1 MIRLGAVDAAFIT
14 LESARTPMNIG
25 ALLTFARPPGAP
37 RDYLQRLFAHLREQP
52 VITPPFN
59 YRLARK
65 PLPRWVPAWEITPD
79 LDIDY
84 HLRHSALPWP
94 GGERELGVLVARL
107 HSNPIDLQR
116 PPWEMH
122 LIEGLEHDRFAIYFK
137 AHHAAWDGIGA
148 LGMVKTW
155 LSSDPDHRRTTAPWS
170 LKPAEDDGEPDP
182 VSQMRGV
189 WRRTLELTSD
199 QIRSAGQLVR
209 TLRRMSDRRENPEGG
224 AYSALE
230 TPRTPF
236 NVAIT
241 PQRRLATQRYALSRF
256 KALGA
261 ATGATLNDLC
271 LALCAGAVRRYL
283 CELNQLPERP
293 LIASMPVGLAR
304 SDGKAG
310 NAVAGLVC
318 PLPTH
323 HDDLLRGL
331 GDVVAVTRRGKALL
345 RTLSPAALQQFTLLG
360 MSPLILG
367 QMSGLA
373 AKAPPI
379 FNFVVSN
386 VVASRERLYLDGA
399 ELEAMYPIS
408 VLFDGY
414 ALNVTVV
421 GYADSISIGFT
432 GCRDALP
439 SLQRIAVY
447 TGEMLAALEAA
458 VGLTV
463 PPDADADAAASPRR
477 RTRKTR

>member
-1 MIRLGAVDAAFIT
+1 MIRLGPIDAAFVQ
-14 LESARTPMNIG
+14 LETPRTPMNIG
-25 ALLTFARPPGAP
+25 ALLTFKLPPRAP
-37 RDYLQRLFAHLREQP
+37 RDYLRTLFATLRDQA
-52 VITPPFN
+52 VTTPPFN
-59 YRLARK
+59 YKLVQKRMPRLA
-65 PLPRWVPAWEITPD
+65 PAWETVD
-79 LDIDY
+79 RLDIDY

-107 HSNPIDLQR
+107 HSHAIDLAR
-116 PPWEMH
+116 PPWEIH
-122 LIEGLEHDRFAIYFK
+122 LIEGLEHQRFAIYFK

-155 LSSDPDHRRTTAPWS
+155 LSPDPEARHALAPWA
-170 LKPAEDDGEPDP
+170 LPRAEPPADVARLHKGL
-182 VSQMRGV
+182 RH
-189 WRRTLELTSD
+189 TLEQAGD
-199 QIRSAGQLVR
+199 QLRSAGELVR
-209 TLRRMSDRRENPEGG
+209 TLRRMSNRAENPEGG

-236 NVAIT
+236 NVPIT
-241 PQRRLATQRYALSRF
+241 PQRRLATQLYELSRF
-256 KALGA
+256 KAIGD
-261 ATGATLNDLC
+261 ATGATINDIC
-271 LALCAGAVRRYL
+271 LSICAGAVRRYL
-283 CELNQLPERP
+283 RDLGQLPAKP

-304 SDGKAG
+304 ADGKAG

-318 PLPTH
+318 PLPTL

-331 GDVVAVTRRGKALL
+331 GDIATVTRRGKEHL
-345 RTLSPAALQQFTLLG
+345 RAMSPSALQQFTLLG

-367 QMSGLA
+367 QMTGLA

-386 VVASRERLYLDGA
+386 VVASKQRLYFNGA

-421 GYADSISIGFT
+421 GYADRLSIGFT

-447 TGEMLAALEAA
+447 TGEMLSVLEKEIGVGAAKKPRAA
-458 VGLTV
+458 G
-463 PPDADADAAASPRR
+463 RR
-477 RTRKTR
+477 RKVKAGG

>member
-1 MIRLGAVDAAFIT
+1 MNRLGPIDAAFIQ
-14 LESARTPMNIG
+14 LETPRTPMNIG
-25 ALLTFARPPGAP
+25 ALLTFKLPPRAP
-37 RDYLQRLFAHLREQP
+37 RDYLRQLFMRLREQP

-59 YRLARK
+59 YKLVQKRLPRLA
-65 PLPRWVPAWEITPD
+65 PAWETVEN

-107 HSNPIDLQR
+107 HSNAIDLAR

-122 LIEGLEHDRFAIYFK
+122 LIEGLERRRFAIYFK

-155 LSSDPDHRRTTAPWS
+155 LSPDASARNAIAPWA
-170 LKPAEDDGEPDP
+170 LPARALAEDAE
-182 VSQMRGV
+182 VAQLRHV
-189 WRRTLELTSD
+189 FRRTLEQAGD
-199 QIRSAGQLVR
+199 QLRSAGELVR
-209 TLRRMSDRRENPEGG
+209 TLRRMSDRKANPEGG

-236 NVAIT
+236 NVPIT
-241 PQRRLATQRYALSRF
+241 PQRRLATQLYALSRF
-256 KALGA
+256 KAIGE
-261 ATGATLNDLC
+261 ATGATINDIC
-271 LALCAGAVRRYL
+271 LAICAGAVRRYL
-283 CELNQLPERP
+283 RDLGTLPAKP
-293 LIASMPVGLAR
+293 LIASMPVGLPRA
-304 SDGKAG
+304 DGKAG

-318 PLPTH
+318 PLPTVH
-323 HDDLLRGL
+323 GDLLRGL
-331 GDVVAVTRRGKALL
+331 RDIATVTHRGKEHL
-345 RTLSPAALQQFTLLG
+345 RGMSPSALQQFTLLG

-367 QMSGLA
+367 QMTGLA

-386 VVASRERLYLDGA
+386 VVASRQRLYFNGA

-421 GYADSISIGFT
+421 GYADRLSIGFT

-439 SLQRIAVY
+439 SLQRLAVY
-447 TGEMLAALEAA
+447 TGETLDDLE
-458 VGLTV
+458 LTLGIN
-463 PPDADADAAASPRR
+463 PDRAPKPKRR
-477 RTRKTR
+477 RAT

>member
-1 MIRLGAVDAAFIT
+1 MNRLGPIDAAFIT
-14 LESARTPMNIG
+14 LETPRTPMNIG
-25 ALLTFARPPGAP
+25 ALLTFRLPEKAP
-37 RDYLQRLFAHLREQP
+37 RNYLRQLFQTLREQA

-59 YRLARK
+59 YKLVQKRLARIA
-65 PLPRWVPAWEITPD
+65 PAWETVSN

-84 HLRHSALPWP
+84 HLRHSSLPWP

-107 HSNPIDLQR
+107 HSNAIDLAR

-122 LIEGLEHDRFAIYFK
+122 LIEGLERRRFAIYFK

-155 LSSDPDHRRTTAPWS
+155 LSPSPSTRNATAPWALPS
-170 LKPAEDDGEPDP
+170 TANVRGED
-182 VSQMRGV
+182 VAQMGNV
-189 WRRTLELTSD
+189 LRRTLELAGD
-199 QIRSAGQLVR
+199 QLRSAGELVR
-209 TLRRMSDRRENPEGG
+209 TLRKMSNRAENPEGG

-236 NVAIT
+236 NVPIT
-241 PQRRLATQRYALSRF
+241 PQRRLATQLYDLSRF
-256 KALGA
+256 KAIGD
-261 ATGATLNDLC
+261 ATGATINDIC
-271 LALCAGAVRRYL
+271 LVICAAAVRRYL
-283 CELNQLPERP
+283 RDLGALPEKP

-304 SDGKAG
+304 ADGKAG

-318 PLPTH
+318 PLPTL

-331 GDVVAVTRRGKALL
+331 GDVGAVTRRGKEHL
-345 RTLSPAALQQFTLLG
+345 RGMSPSALQQFTLLG

-367 QMSGLA
+367 QMAGIA

-386 VVASRERLYLDGA
+386 VVASKQRLYFNGA

-421 GYADSISIGFT
+421 GYADRLSIGFT

-439 SLQRIAVY
+439 SLQRLAVY
-447 TGEMLAALEAA
+447 TGESLAELERSIG
-458 VGLTV
+458 VGSV
-463 PPDADADAAASPRR
+463 ARR
-477 RTRKTR
+477 RAVKPS

>member
-1 MIRLGAVDAAFIT
+1 MTRLGPIDAAFIQ
-14 LESARTPMNIG
+14 LESPRTPMNIG
-25 ALLTFARPPGAP
+25 ALLTFKLPPRAP
-37 RDYLQRLFAHLREQP
+37 RDYLRKLFATLREQA

-59 YRLARK
+59 YKLVQKRLPRLA
-65 PLPRWVPAWEITPD
+65 PAWETVEH

-107 HSNPIDLQR
+107 HSNAIDLAR

-122 LIEGLEHDRFAIYFK
+122 LIEGLEHQRFAIYFK

-155 LSSDPDHRRTTAPWS
+155 LSPDPAARDAIAPWALPPRIAAAADADTAQIRS
-170 LKPAEDDGEPDP
+170 AF
-182 VSQMRGV
+182 
-189 WRRTLELTSD
+189 RRTLEQAGD
-199 QIRSAGQLVR
+199 QLRSAGELML
-209 TLRRMSDRRENPEGG
+209 TLRRMSNREENPEGG

-236 NVAIT
+236 NVPIT
-241 PQRRLATQRYALSRF
+241 PQRRLATQLYELSRF
-256 KALGA
+256 KAIGD
-261 ATGATLNDLC
+261 ATGATINDIC
-271 LALCAGAVRRYL
+271 LSICAGAVRRYL
-283 CELNQLPERP
+283 RDLGQLPERP
-293 LIASMPVGLAR
+293 LIASMPVGLSRA
-304 SDGKAG
+304 DGKAG

-318 PLPTH
+318 PLPTR
-323 HDDLLRGL
+323 HDELLRGL
-331 GDVVAVTRRGKALL
+331 GDIAAVTRRGKEQL
-345 RTLSPAALQQFTLLG
+345 RAMSPSALQQFTLLG

-367 QMSGLA
+367 QMTGLA

-386 VVASRERLYLDGA
+386 VVASKQRLYFNGA

-421 GYADSISIGFT
+421 GYADRLSIGFT

-439 SLQRIAVY
+439 SLQRLAVY
-447 TGEMLAALEAA
+447 TGETLVELERTIGLAAPLK
-458 VGLTV
+458 
-463 PPDADADAAASPRR
+463 PRSAQKKGPVR
-477 RTRKTR
+477 GP

>member
-1 MIRLGAVDAAFIT
+1 MNRLGPIDSAFIQ
-14 LESARTPMNIG
+14 LETPRTPMNIG
-25 ALLTFARPPGAP
+25 ALLTFKLPPRAS
-37 RDYLQRLFAHLREQP
+37 RDYLRQLFARLREQA
-52 VITPPFN
+52 VVTPPFN
-59 YRLARK
+59 YKLVQKRLPRLA
-65 PLPRWVPAWEITPD
+65 PAWETVEN

-107 HSNPIDLQR
+107 HSNAIDLAR

-122 LIEGLEHDRFAIYFK
+122 LIEGLERQRFAIYFK

-155 LSSDPDHRRTTAPWS
+155 LSPDPATRNAIAPWA
-170 LKPAEDDGEPDP
+170 LPARTSEDADVADLRN
-182 VSQMRGV
+182 SF
-189 WRRTLELTSD
+189 RRTLEQAGD
-199 QIRSAGQLVR
+199 QLRSAGELVR
-209 TLRRMSDRRENPEGG
+209 TLRRMSDRKANPEGG

-236 NVAIT
+236 NVPIT
-241 PQRRLATQRYALSRF
+241 PQRRLATQLYELSRF
-256 KALGA
+256 KAIGD
-261 ATGATLNDLC
+261 ATGATINDIC
-271 LALCAGAVRRYL
+271 LVICAGAVRRYL
-283 CELNQLPERP
+283 RDLGTLPDKP
-293 LIASMPVGLAR
+293 LIASMPVGLPRA
-304 SDGKAG
+304 DGKAG

-318 PLPTH
+318 PLPTVH
-323 HDDLLRGL
+323 GDLLRGL
-331 GDVVAVTRRGKALL
+331 RDVATITQRGKAHL
-345 RTLSPAALQQFTLLG
+345 RGMSPSALQQFTLLG

-367 QMSGLA
+367 QMTGLA

-386 VVASRERLYLDGA
+386 VVASKQQLYFNGA

-421 GYADSISIGFT
+421 GYADRLSIGFT

-439 SLQRIAVY
+439 SLQRLAVY
-447 TGEMLAALEAA
+447 TGETLAELERSAGIKREARRAA
-458 VGLTV
+458 TT
-463 PPDADADAAASPRR
+463 A
-477 RTRKTR
+477 RKRPGTTKRAR

>member
-1 MIRLGAVDAAFIT
+1 MNRLGPIDAAFIT
-14 LESARTPMNIG
+14 LETLRTPMNIG
-25 ALLTFARPPGAP
+25 ALLTFRLPGKAP
-37 RDYLQRLFAHLREQP
+37 RDYLRQLFQTLREQA

-59 YRLARK
+59 YKLVQKRFAR
-65 PLPRWVPAWEITPD
+65 VAPAWETVAN

-84 HLRHSALPWP
+84 HLRHSSLPWP

-107 HSNPIDLQR
+107 HSNPIDLAR

-122 LIEGLEHDRFAIYFK
+122 LIEGLERRRFAIYFK

-155 LSSDPDHRRTTAPWS
+155 LSPSPSVRNAIAPWA
-170 LKPAEDDGEPDP
+170 LPASAEGRGKE
-182 VSQMRGV
+182 VVQMGNV
-189 WRRTLELTSD
+189 LRRTLELAGD
-199 QIRSAGQLVR
+199 QLRSAGELAR
-209 TLRRMSDRRENPEGG
+209 TLRKMSNRAENPEGG
-224 AYSALE
+224 AHSALE

-236 NVAIT
+236 NVPIT
-241 PQRRLATQRYALSRF
+241 PQRRLATQLYDLSRF
-256 KALGA
+256 KAIGD
-261 ATGATLNDLC
+261 ATGATINDIC
-271 LALCAGAVRRYL
+271 LVICAGAVRRYL
-283 CELNQLPERP
+283 RELGALPDKP

-304 SDGKAG
+304 ADGKAG

-318 PLPTH
+318 PLPTT

-331 GDVVAVTRRGKALL
+331 GDVGAVTRRGKDHL
-345 RTLSPAALQQFTLLG
+345 RSMSPSALQQFTLLG

-367 QMSGLA
+367 QMTGLA
-373 AKAPPI
+373 AKTPPI

-386 VVASRERLYLDGA
+386 VVASKQRLYLNGA

-421 GYADSISIGFT
+421 GYADRLSIGFT

-439 SLQRIAVY
+439 SLQRLAVY
-447 TGEMLAALEAA
+447 TGDALAALEQC
-458 VGLTV
+458 VGIK
-463 PPDADADAAASPRR
+463 PAAARR
-477 RTRKTR
+477 RPRKGS